1 MEAFPKDS
9 CQGEFAVS
17 FVGKLEPEQV
27 AGTSDAALSRE
38 GLDEAAQAAQLA
50 AKRVVKGIAKLK
62 VDRAEFDAQAAEL
75 LSTNVVYKGKEYRK
89 DVVARWCPDKHVP
102 TVPQIIIDSVVA
114 VPQDPEPGG
123 DDDPAG
129 RVVAS
134 GPGEATAAGAAERAD
149 ADVEAA
155 KNARFISAF
164 CPEDIPGA
172 DQSSA
177 CLEVAALQNQLEEV
191 ENATKRSIAAEVE
204 SAIEGGACLVDEAGR
219 DRILQHCRDLRNS
232 AAKLTQHERQY
243 KLAAELQNSAMG
255 CQKPPEAR
263 ACEGL
268 DPPHSGTM
276 DAPSTTLAELAC
288 PSGRAPLS
296 LWDWQ
301 IWSQA
306 RPTLWQQPYLMQQKI

>member
-1 MEAFPKDS
+1 LP
-9 CQGEFAVS
+9 
-17 FVGKLEPEQV
+17 
-27 AGTSDAALSRE
+27 
-38 GLDEAAQAAQLA
+38 DEAAQAAQLA

-75 LSTNVVYKGKEYRK
+75 INTSVVYMGKTYAN
-89 DVVARWCPDKHVP
+89 DVVARWCADKHVL
-102 TVPQIIIDSVVA
+102 TVPQMIVDSVVA
-114 VPQDPEPGG
+114 VPHDPEAGG

-155 KNARFISAF
+155 KTQRFISAF
-164 CPEDIPGA
+164 CPEENPGA

-219 DRILQHCRDLRNS
+219 DRILQHFGICATVRR
-232 AAKLTQHERQY
+232 
-243 KLAAELQNSAMG
+243 G
-255 CQKPPEAR
+255 
-263 ACEGL
+263 
-268 DPPHSGTM
+268 
-276 DAPSTTLAELAC
+276 
-288 PSGRAPLS
+288 
-296 LWDWQ
+296 
-301 IWSQA
+301 
-306 RPTLWQQPYLMQQKI
+306 